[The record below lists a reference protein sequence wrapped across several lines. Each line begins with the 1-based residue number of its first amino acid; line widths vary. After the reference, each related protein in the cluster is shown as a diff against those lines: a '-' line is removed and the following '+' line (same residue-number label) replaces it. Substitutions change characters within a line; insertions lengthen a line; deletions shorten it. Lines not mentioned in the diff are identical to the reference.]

1 MSSDKLGSI
10 QQPILSLDLD
20 ITEGTQ
26 KKRENMELSREELE
40 KLITSLEAANK
51 VRESLVCKLQ
61 RLTPPVN
68 FSLHG

>member
-20 ITEGTQ
+20 IAEGMQ
-26 KKRENMELSREELE
+26 KKRENIELSREELE

-51 VRESLVCKLQ
+51 VGEMHC
-61 RLTPPVN
+61 
-68 FSLHG
+68 